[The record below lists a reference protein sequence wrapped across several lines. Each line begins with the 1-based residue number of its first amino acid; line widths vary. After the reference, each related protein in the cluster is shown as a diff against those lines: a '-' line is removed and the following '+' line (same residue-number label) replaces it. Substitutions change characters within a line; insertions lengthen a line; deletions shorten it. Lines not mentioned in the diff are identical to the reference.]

1 MNVRNLHFVE
11 KGVRV
16 LQFPKENIVDQP
28 IDQVNRSLDV
38 KREFF
43 LHNAERENVKIY
55 FLDHTGLKQVET
67 AYWTIT
73 KNAVILKE
81 SIVIPLANIVA
92 VA

>member
-1 MNVRNLHFVE
+1 MNVRNLQIVE
-11 KGVRV
+11 KDVRV
-16 LQFPKENIVDQP
+16 LTFPKENIVDQP

-43 LHNAERENVKIY
+43 LGNCKNVKIY

-67 AYWTIT
+67 TYWTIT

-81 SIVIPLANIVA
+81 SIVIPLAKIVA

>member
-1 MNVRNLHFVE
+1 MNVRNSQVVE
-11 KGVRV
+11 RDARV
-16 LQFPKENIVDQP
+16 LQFPKANIVDQP
-28 IDQVNRSLDV
+28 IEQVNRSLEV

-43 LHNAERENVKIY
+43 LHNSEENVKIY

-81 SIVIPLANIVA
+81 SIVIPLAKIVA